1 MAKKNTSG
9 QKPNYV
15 EEVRNGALNNLSLQM
30 DELNAYAAAVKAAGG
45 DYFAKTALDKL
56 SPTAR
61 AELGKAMWAAV
72 QARMKDVKAVHD
84 KLRKR

>member
-1 MAKKNTSG
+1 VAKKNTSA
-9 QKPNYV
+9 KSNYV
-15 EEVRNGALNNLSLQM
+15 DEVRADALNNLSLQM

-45 DYFAKTALDKL
+45 DYFAKAALDKL